1 MLMDECWQI
10 LGDWGGGFHAGPK
23 AQRDVASILESE
35 GFKLFVTR
43 RAKCRGLLGRA
54 WNWASWILKC
64 RMLRRRLPEK
74 CTLFTQFPSES
85 WSKNPALRV
94 LNAATKRRKLIRLV
108 ALFHDFASLR
118 WTDDSLENGQLARDE
133 VDLLTLADVAIVHNE
148 EMKAAL
154 VKRGI
159 PAEKMITLEV
169 FDYLTPC
176 RQLLNR
182 KLENAVVI
190 AGNLNPDKAGY
201 LDGLASISGVN
212 WNLYGVQFN
221 PERLKSGNVRFLG
234 CYSPEELP
242 GKLEGSF
249 GLVWDG
255 PSVEG
260 CCGAL
265 GNYLR
270 INNPH
275 KLSLYLASGLPVF
288 IWAGAAEANFVKVHD
303 VGLCIGSLTEIPGV
317 LANLSAERYEQLV
330 RNVMAQ
336 SKLLREGHFLKTA
349 IGRALCEG
357 ERHAGL

>member
-1 MLMDECWQI
+1 MRCVQI
-10 LGDWGGGFHAGPK
+10 VGDYGKSFHAGPK
-23 AQRDVASILESE
+23 AQRDVTAILERE
-35 GFKLFVTR
+35 GCEPFIVKRSTFCNGFAGKMLARLV
-43 RAKCRGLLGRA
+43 
-54 WNWASWILKC
+54 WAVEC
-64 RMLRRRLPEK
+64 RRLKAKLPAN
-74 CTLFTQFPSES
+74 CTIFMQYPSAA

-94 LNAATKRRKLIRLV
+94 LNEVIKRRRRIRLV

-118 WTDDSLENGQLARDE
+118 WKDDSLENGQLARDE
-133 VDLLTLADVAIVHNE
+133 ADLLALADVAIVHNE
-148 EMKAAL
+148 AMKAAL

-176 RQLLNR
+176 CQRLNR
-182 KLENAVVI
+182 KLEDAVVI

-201 LDGLASISGVN
+201 LDGLASISGAN

-221 PERLKSGNVRFLG
+221 PARLKGDNVRFLG

-249 GLVWDG
+249 GLIWDG
-255 PSVEG
+255 PSVEE
-260 CCGAL
+260 CRGAL

-288 IWAGAAEANFVKVHD
+288 IWARAAEANFVKAYD
-303 VGLCIGSLTEIPGV
+303 VGVCIGSIAEIPSV
-317 LANLSAERYEQLV
+317 LANMSAERYEQLV